1 MMTGGLDGL
10 FIRVDEP
17 AVKERELDGVKRI
30 DVRLQARPEA
40 PEPGIEGMRRN
51 NEVPVVSDPRQV
63 IERPKI
69 LGLPE
74 VRVDD
79 DDMLV
84 GERQLNAGDEQ
95 DIAVRGVFLELG
107 VERDDI
113 VVGDDQGIETA
124 LRGPFDELL

>member
-1 MMTGGLDGL
+1 
-10 FIRVDEP
+10 
-17 AVKERELDGVKRI
+17 
-30 DVRLQARPEA
+30 
-40 PEPGIEGMRRN
+40 MRCN

-69 LGLPE
+69 FGLPE

-95 DIAVRGVFLELG
+95 DIAVRGVFLELA

-113 VVGDDQGIETA
+113 VVGDGQGVETP
-124 LRGPFDELL
+124 LCGPVDEPL